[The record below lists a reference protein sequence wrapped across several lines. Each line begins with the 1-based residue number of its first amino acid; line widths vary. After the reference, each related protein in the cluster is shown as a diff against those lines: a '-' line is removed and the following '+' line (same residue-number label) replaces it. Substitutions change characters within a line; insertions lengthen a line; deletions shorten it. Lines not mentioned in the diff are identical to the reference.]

1 LGYPV
6 AVFVDESLW
15 IRHALEQ
22 LPLRAGMRVLD
33 IGSSSL
39 HFRTVVQ
46 PHIDRNVFAPLR
58 ERGLQLIHV
67 DAREEPGVD
76 IIADVTTLDGVKETY
91 DLVLCTN
98 LLEHVVDREETVLH
112 VKRVVRPAGVLVLTV
127 PRRYPIHADP
137 IDTGYRPD
145 TTELS
150 ALLGWPKVLK
160 SEVLTVRN
168 SVHYVNRPWYRR
180 WLAPW
185 QIACLLAVK
194 PA

>member
-1 LGYPV
+1 
-6 AVFVDESLW
+6 VFVDESLW
-15 IRHALEQ
+15 IRHALDQ

-58 ERGLQLIHV
+58 ERGLQLVHV
-67 DAREEPGVD
+67 DARDEPGVD
-76 IIADVTTLDGVKETY
+76 IIADVTTLDGVEDMY

-98 LLEHVVDREETVLH
+98 LLEHVVDREETVHH
-112 VKRVVRPAGVLVLTV
+112 VKRVVRPAGMLVLTV

-145 TTELS
+145 VTELS
-150 ALLGWPKVLK
+150 ALLGWPKVLNA
-160 SEVLTVRN
+160 EVLTVRAPL
-168 SVHYVNRPWYRR
+168 HYVNHPWYRR
-180 WLAPW
+180 WFAPW

-194 PA
+194 PE